1 MKRILLITLFMLCLF
16 SYCFSQTES
25 YESRSESYV
34 TQSESYEPQLESYE
48 PKLDSSFSDSL
59 TEVEI
64 NQKGDQ
70 TINIGLAAD
79 YAMYPRKLG
88 WGGSATLGYNRNLSS
103 TLAVGAS
110 MDFNYFRTTG
120 SNIYYMVPIMAKGIF
135 QIAFGRFEIPIS
147 VSVGGALESY
157 LDKVYFGPIAKP
169 EIGLFYRYSA
179 DWSLGITAGATVTP
193 QIYKDTSQ
201 NRTGTAAYAGL
212 TLRYHF

>member
-1 MKRILLITLFMLCLF
+1 MKRILLIVLFMLCLF

-25 YESRSESYV
+25 YVLQSDSYE
-34 TQSESYEPQLESYE
+34 TQSESYEPQLEPMS
-48 PKLDSSFSDSL
+48 DSSSSDSF
-59 TEVEI
+59 TEAEI

>member
-1 MKRILLITLFMLCLF
+1 MKRILLTSLFMLCLF

-25 YESRSESYV
+25 YESPSESYES
-34 TQSESYEPQLESYE
+34 QSESYEPKS
-48 PKLDSSFSDSL
+48 DSSFPDSFAGA
-59 TEVEI
+59 EI

-79 YAMYPRKLG
+79 YALNPRKLG
-88 WGGSATLGYNRNLSS
+88 WGGSASLGYNRNLSS
-103 TLAVGAS
+103 VFAIGAT
-110 MDFNYFRTTG
+110 MNFNYFRTTG
-120 SNIYYMVPIMAKGIF
+120 SNIYYMVPLMAKGSF

-157 LDKVYFGPIAKP
+157 LDKVYFGPIAQP

-193 QIYKDTSQ
+193 QIYKDKTQ
-201 NRTGTAAYAGL
+201 NRTGSAAYAGL

>member
-1 MKRILLITLFMLCLF
+1 MLCLF

-79 YAMYPRKLG
+79 YALNPRKLG

-157 LDKVYFGPIAKP
+157 LDKVYFGPIATP

>member
-1 MKRILLITLFMLCLF
+1 MKRILLVTVFMLCLF
-16 SYCFSQTES
+16 SYCFSKTES
-25 YESRSESYV
+25 YELQSDSNE
-34 TQSESYEPQLESYE
+34 TQSEPYESQT
-48 PKLDSSFSDSL
+48 DSSLPDSFAGA
-59 TEVEI
+59 EI

-79 YAMYPRKLG
+79 YALNPRKLG

-135 QIAFGRFEIPIS
+135 QISFGRFEIPIS

>member
-1 MKRILLITLFMLCLF
+1 MKRILLISLFMFCFF
-16 SYCFSQTES
+16 SFCFSQEES
-25 YESRSESYV
+25 FVLMEEPYESQE
-34 TQSESYEPQLESYE
+34 ESYE
-48 PKLDSSFSDSL
+48 PKSDSSFSESFSGA
-59 TEVEI
+59 EI

-79 YAMYPRKLG
+79 YALTPRKLG

-103 TLAVGAS
+103 VFAVGAS
-110 MDFNYFRTTG
+110 MDFNHFRTTG

-135 QIAFGRFEIPIS
+135 QIAFGRFEIPLSI
-147 VSVGGALESY
+147 SVGGALESY
-157 LDKVYFGPIAKP
+157 LDKIYFGPIAKP

-193 QIYKDTSQ
+193 QIYKDKSQ
-201 NRTGTAAYAGL
+201 NRTGSAAYAGL